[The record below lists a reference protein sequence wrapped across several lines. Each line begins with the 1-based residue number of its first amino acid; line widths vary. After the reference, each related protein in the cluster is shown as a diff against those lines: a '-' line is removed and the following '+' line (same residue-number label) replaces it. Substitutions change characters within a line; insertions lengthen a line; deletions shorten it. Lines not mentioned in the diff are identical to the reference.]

1 MLNDIYGSNSQWLKA
16 EDIQGAKPVVVI
28 ETAEIK
34 ENTYNGE
41 TKKQIVLTFRGKEKQ
56 LGLNFTNASRI
67 ADLTGTQNHEDWV
80 GQAIKLYVDKTTL
93 ADGRTVPCI
102 RIFPELPGEQPAN
115 GSVTTASAKE
125 FSAPATATAMAKDDE
140 EIPF

>member
-16 EDIQGAKPVVVI
+16 EDLQGAKPVVTI
-28 ETAEIK
+28 ESAEVK

-41 TKKQIVLTFRGKEKQ
+41 TKKQIVLQFKGKEKQ

-67 ADLTGTQNHEDWV
+67 VELLGTEDYKEWI
-80 GQAIKLYVDKTTL
+80 GASIKLYVDKTTL

-102 RIFPELPGEQPAN
+102 RIFPELPN
-115 GSVTTASAKE
+115 GAAPVVAPQI
-125 FSAPATATAMAKDDE
+125 SAPADDS

>member
-16 EDIQGAKPVVVI
+16 EDLQGAKPIVTI
-28 ETAEIK
+28 ESAEVK

-41 TKKQIVLTFRGKEKQ
+41 TKKQIVLKFIGKEKQ

-67 ADLTGTQNHEDWV
+67 VELLGTEDYNQWI
-80 GQAIKLYVDKTTL
+80 GAAIKLYTDKTTL

-102 RIFPELPGEQPAN
+102 RIFPELPSNGQPVAPPQQ
-115 GSVTTASAKE
+115 
-125 FSAPATATAMAKDDE
+125 FSGPATESD

>member
-1 MLNDIYGSNSQWLKA
+1 MLNDIYGNNSQWLKA
-16 EDIQGAKPVVVI
+16 EDLQGAKPVVTI
-28 ETAEIK
+28 ESAEVK

-41 TKKQIVLTFRGKEKQ
+41 TKKQIVLQFRGKEKQ

-67 ADLTGTQNHEDWV
+67 VELLGTEDYNQWI
-80 GQAIKLYVDKTTL
+80 GASIKLYTDKTTL

-102 RIFPELPGEQPAN
+102 RIFPELPEVSQPA
-115 GSVTTASAKE
+115 
-125 FSAPATATAMAKDDE
+125 APVQQYSGPADDS

>member
-16 EDIQGAKPVVVI
+16 EDLQGAKPVVTI
-28 ETAEIK
+28 ASAEVK

-41 TKKQIVLTFRGKEKQ
+41 TKKQIVLTFEGKDKQ

-67 ADLTGTQNHEDWV
+67 VELLGTENYEEWV
-80 GQAIKLYVDKTTL
+80 GASIKLFTDKTTL

-102 RIFPELPGEQPAN
+102 RIFPELPETAPKAKAKAA
-115 GSVTTASAKE
+115 TAS
-125 FSAPATATAMAKDDE
+125 DDE

>member
-16 EDIQGAKPVVVI
+16 EDLQGAKPVVTI
-28 ETAEIK
+28 ATAEVK

-41 TKKQIVLTFRGKEKQ
+41 TKKQIVLTFEGKDKQ

-67 ADLTGTQNHEDWV
+67 VELLGTENYDEWV
-80 GQAIKLYVDKTTL
+80 GASIKLFTDKTTL

-102 RIFPELPGEQPAN
+102 RIFPELPGEPPKAKAA
-115 GSVTTASAKE
+115 TAS
-125 FSAPATATAMAKDDE
+125 DDSDS
-140 EIPF
+140 IPF

>member
-16 EDIQGAKPVVVI
+16 EDLQGAKPVVTI
-28 ETAEIK
+28 ETAEVK

-41 TKKQIVLTFRGKEKQ
+41 TKKQIVLKFQGKEKQ

-67 ADLTGTQNHEDWV
+67 VELLGTEDFNQWV
-80 GQAIKLYVDKTTL
+80 GASIKLYTDTTTL
-93 ADGRTVPCI
+93 ADGRKVPCI
-102 RIFPELPGEQPAN
+102 RIFPELPGGA
-115 GSVTTASAKE
+115 
-125 FSAPATATAMAKDDE
+125 APVQAAVQMAEAD

>member
-16 EDIQGAKPVVVI
+16 EDLQGAKPVVVI
-28 ETAEIK
+28 ESAEVR

-41 TKKQIVLTFRGKEKQ
+41 TKKQIVLKFQGKEKQ

-67 ADLTGTQNHEDWV
+67 AELLGTDNFPEWV
-80 GQAIKLYVDKTTL
+80 GASIKLFTDKTTL

-102 RIFPELPGEQPAN
+102 RIFPELPNGAAPVAPVAESPA
-115 GSVTTASAKE
+115 
-125 FSAPATATAMAKDDE
+125 DE
-140 EIPF
+140 SEIPF

>member
-16 EDIQGAKPVVVI
+16 EDLQGAKPVVTI
-28 ETAEIK
+28 ASAEVK

-41 TKKQIVLTFRGKEKQ
+41 TKKQIVLTFEGKDKQ

-67 ADLTGTQNHEDWV
+67 VELLGTENFEEWV
-80 GQAIKLYVDKTTL
+80 GASIKLFTDKTTL

-102 RIFPELPGEQPAN
+102 RIFPELPGDAPKAKAKA
-115 GSVTTASAKE
+115 ASEA
-125 FSAPATATAMAKDDE
+125 DDDSS
-140 EIPF
+140 IPF

>member
-16 EDIQGAKPVVVI
+16 EDLQGAKPVVTI
-28 ETAEIK
+28 ESAEIK

-41 TKKQIVLTFRGKEKQ
+41 TKKQIVLTFVGKDKQ

-67 ADLTGTQNHEDWV
+67 AELMETQDHEEWV
-80 GQAIKLYVDKTTL
+80 GRAIKLFTDKTTL

-102 RIFPELPGEQPAN
+102 RIFPELPDVAAEPKAKAKGQAFSGPDGEELD
-115 GSVTTASAKE
+115 S
-125 FSAPATATAMAKDDE
+125 
-140 EIPF
+140 IPF